1 MPYYWAYGP
10 MWGAPPMAPPP
21 QVQYGYQGNQAYSAS
36 QGKQKTPA
44 PSKKSAPP
52 DSKKRKV
59 DEVAS
64 GSQPK
69 AGSAAAIN
77 QSIKIGRFNPQEQS
91 VQLRAAK
98 RVESL
103 ARLTRKAHLYQSAM
117 DRFCRSLVYH
127 NRRFGKSIQE
137 GKMVDL
143 IDKSE
148 EAELDVAL
156 KKKQKNRDRLSK
168 RKVKSLADKGSK
180 LAKEPEAI
188 LVQTPAR
195 DLPSSAVVS
204 STPESLDTDVE
215 MTPAVALPVGDLKEG
230 QIYHLV
236 DGRLVVYDQAHLST
250 GQPSSNPP
258 PEGLTSS
265 TDQPI
270 SYAEIAGKELA
281 TGSASTGLEYN
292 KMSFLVQIKFITED

>member
-1 MPYYWAYGP
+1 MC
-10 MWGAPPMAPPP
+10 GAPPMAPPP
-21 QVQYGYQGNQAYSAS
+21 QVQYGYQGNQAFSAS

-44 PSKKSAPP
+44 PSKKSAQP

-59 DEVAS
+59 AEVAS

-77 QSIKIGRFNPQEQS
+77 QSITIGRLNPQEQS
-91 VQLRAAK
+91 VQLQAAK
-98 RVESL
+98 RVESFT
-103 ARLTRKAHLYQSAM
+103 RLTRKAHLYQSAM

-137 GKMVDL
+137 GDMVDL

-156 KKKQKNRDRLSK
+156 KKKQKNLDQLSK
-168 RKVKSLADKGSK
+168 RKVKGLADKGSE
-180 LAKEPEAI
+180 LAEEPKAI

-236 DGRLVVYDQAHLST
+236 DGRLVVYDQAHSST

-258 PEGLTSS
+258 PEALTSS
-265 TDQPI
+265 TEQPI
-270 SYAEIAGKELA
+270 S
-281 TGSASTGLEYN
+281 
-292 KMSFLVQIKFITED
+292 